1 MAFVKPVINTIHADI
16 KNVSIYL
23 RSTKKFGKTTLFRD
37 VILAKYGDPARGL
50 LVGCGNEKGYKM
62 LDNLNCT
69 QVSTYKELAELKD
82 WLIKEKGKEHN
93 IEIVAFDTGDEF
105 ALIADKETIRRS
117 NLENPNKPTKS
128 IKAAFGGFTG
138 GEKYSAND
146 IIKPY
151 MTELQDAGFGVW
163 CIAHTK
169 FKTIKEKGG
178 LEEDGYMQLT
188 SNMGADYEAAFGD
201 IFDVVLTGVI
211 DRAFEEKQTKDTVK
225 KYATDTIRK
234 LYFRG
239 TPLIDA
245 GGRFADGAVPEYL
258 VFDQPNMAAEFI
270 KTVEDGMEKSK
281 TNFTTK
287 KSSTKKTTK
296 KPEVVDTYPDD
307 EEENELTA
315 RLKAVVEKSQAKNE
329 VIEDDVAPFD
339 IVDDAE
345 DIFEEVVEE
354 ADDVDAY
361 ITLDDD
367 RLNAIRAAFK
377 AANSTTKAKVKTHLV
392 EYGNKLSATMLSS
405 DVNAIEEILGLSD
418 EV

>member
-1 MAFVKPVINTIHADI
+1 MAFVKPVINTINADI

-37 VILAKYGDPARGL
+37 VILEKYGDPARGL

-117 NLENPNKPTKS
+117 NLENPSKTTKS

-211 DRAFEEKQTKDTVK
+211 DRAFEEKQVKDTVK
-225 KYATDTIRK
+225 KYATDTVRK

-281 TNFTTK
+281 TNFDKK
-287 KSSTKKTTK
+287 KSAPKKSTKK
-296 KPEVVDTYPDD
+296 P
-307 EEENELTA
+307 L
-315 RLKAVVEKSQAKNE
+315 
-329 VIEDDVAPFD
+329 
-339 IVDDAE
+339 
-345 DIFEEVVEE
+345 VVEE
-354 ADDVDAY
+354 DEIDGD
-361 ITLDDD
+361 I
-367 RLNAIRAAFK
+367 K
-377 AANSTTKAKVKTHLV
+377 A
-392 EYGNKLSATMLSS
+392 EYT
-405 DVNAIEEILGLSD
+405 
-418 EV
+418 